1 MSVVM
6 TALPDPTP
14 DPYRDIIQR
23 IIEARGGYQRL
34 CGFPPLVIHVNG
46 PLRRA
51 LLSRGFKEGG
61 EVAGMRILSSPES
74 IADMAICS
82 RDPDLFKKPGKAKK

>member
-6 TALPDPTP
+6 TSLPDSIP
-14 DPYRDIIQR
+14 DPYRDIVQR
-23 IIEARGGYQRL
+23 IIEARIGYQRL

-51 LLSRGFKEGG
+51 LFARGFTEGTD
-61 EVAGMRILSSPES
+61 VAGMRIISSPES
-74 IADMAICS
+74 VSDMAICS
-82 RDPDLFKKPGKAKK
+82 RDADLFLERLTAP